1 MNCRFSIISIIMLL
15 NISKTRAE
23 KSSAYMICMDDFCL
37 TKKKEALKIKTSSLA
52 QKERPESYALAAV
65 QFIYPCSSASQPSQM
80 D

>member
-1 MNCRFSIISIIMLL
+1 MYCRFLIISFIMLL
-15 NISKTRAE
+15 NKSKTRAV
-23 KSSAYMICMDDFCL
+23 KIKRIFDMYGRFFL

-52 QKERPESYALAAV
+52 QKERPESYTLAAV